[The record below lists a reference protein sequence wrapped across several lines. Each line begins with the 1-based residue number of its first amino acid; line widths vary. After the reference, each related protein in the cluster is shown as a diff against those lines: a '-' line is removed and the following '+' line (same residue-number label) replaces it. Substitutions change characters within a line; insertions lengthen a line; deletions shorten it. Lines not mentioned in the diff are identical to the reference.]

1 MNKKQVVKV
10 TLSYSWQ
17 PKEKLEMY
25 GIVIDDNRIL
35 LENGNLCK
43 LDNKK
48 YGEDVQVSATRNVPA
63 GIRTALEEAYPKF
76 VEAEKIDEQVHA
88 LHTRWRELND
98 EIEKDLPA
106 KIRAARGVLSRTEF
120 VKEFENNLKPD
131 VQQALHSGDYRLE
144 LYGKTLTIEREAY
157 IEKWYR
163 NENEI
168 CYQEYDGEM
177 FIRDGAEKTKIYQD
191 IVKRYSKPLP
201 VKGCEMKEGL
211 CFGDKS
217 TLMYRGIYEIS
228 VEKQLTKEYAKELSD
243 KFCGGKEKQKA
254 KKKDSYERC

>member
-17 PKEKLEMY
+17 SKEKLEMY
-25 GIVIDDNRIL
+25 GIVIDDNRVL

-43 LDNKK
+43 LDSKK

-76 VEAEKIDEQVHA
+76 IEAEKIDNQIYA
-88 LHTRWRELND
+88 LNERLRKLND
-98 EIEKDLPA
+98 EIGKDLPA
-106 KIRAARGVLSRTEF
+106 KTRAARGLLSRTEF
-120 VKEFENNLKPD
+120 IEEFENNLKPD
-131 VQQALHSGDYRLE
+131 VQQALHSGNYRLE

-168 CYQEYDGEM
+168 CYQEYDGAM
-177 FIRDGAEKTKIYQD
+177 CIRDGARKTEIYQD
-191 IVKRYSKPLP
+191 MVKRYSKPLP
-201 VKGCEMKEGL
+201 VKGCKMKEGL
-211 CFGDKS
+211 YFGDKS
-217 TLMYRGIYEIS
+217 TLMYSGIYEIP
-228 VEKQLTKEYAKELSD
+228 VESSLTKEYAKKLAEM
-243 KFCGGKEKQKA
+243 FCNGEKTRA
-254 KKKDSYERC
+254 KKQYERC